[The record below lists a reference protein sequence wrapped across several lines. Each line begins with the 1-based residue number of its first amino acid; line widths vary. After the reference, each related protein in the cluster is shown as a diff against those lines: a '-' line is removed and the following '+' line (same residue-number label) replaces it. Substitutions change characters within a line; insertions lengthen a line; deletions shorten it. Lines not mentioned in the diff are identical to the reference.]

1 MIFSHQTSLLK
12 VVVLSCK
19 TKINNIALPK
29 VIIQQV
35 MTFAKFL
42 YDFLSKFWWFK

>member
-29 VIIQQV
+29 VITYCV
-35 MTFAKFL
+35 MNFGKVFI
-42 YDFLSKFWWFK
+42 

>member
-35 MTFAKFL
+35 MNFGKVFI
-42 YDFLSKFWWFK
+42 